1 MLKLNFG
8 GAIKT
13 VTGSRTFVKYGT
25 HQYLV
30 DCGLFQG
37 PREIREKSWKPISNA
52 ENIHALILT
61 HAHIDHSGLIPLLV
75 RSGFRGP
82 IYCSPATAELCTI
95 LLPDA
100 GRLQEEDAHFA
111 NVKGYS
117 SHDPALPLFT
127 AREAIESLKLFS
139 PIKSHEW
146 ITLDK
151 GLQLRLLRSGHIL
164 GSTFAQLSHEGKF
177 GTKILTLSGDVGR
190 PNPLLLKEPFHIA
203 ETDDLIIESTYGDR
217 VHGRES
223 VSDQL
228 AMVINKVLTR
238 GGTLMIPAFSVGRTQ
253 DLLYLIRRLEAE
265 NKIGSHKI
273 FVDSPM
279 AINTSELYAKYSDEI
294 KSELVG
300 NIFQSA
306 FRNNTYQ
313 SVRTADESMLLCMD
327 SSPKIVISASGML
340 SGGRI
345 LHHLKAKLPDAR
357 SGVLFVAYQPPGTKG
372 YLLKQGLGNIRIHH
386 QEISVEAEVFSIDGL
401 SAHADSNELV
411 KWVKDFRRRPDRIF
425 INHGEESSR
434 RCLAYRLEH
443 ELGLKTILPEENEDI
458 VLGL

>member
-8 GAIKT
+8 GAINT

-37 PREIREKSWKPISNA
+37 PREIREKNWKPISNA

-82 IYCSPATAELCTI
+82 IYCSPATAELCNI

-117 SHDPALPLFT
+117 HHNPALPLFT
-127 AREAIESLKLFS
+127 EREAIESLKFFS
-139 PIKSHEW
+139 PIKSNEW
-146 ITLDK
+146 LGLEK
-151 GLQLRLLRSGHIL
+151 GLRLRLLRSGHIL
-164 GSTFAQLSHEGKF
+164 GSTFVQLSHESAV
-177 GTKILTLSGDVGR
+177 GTKILTFSGDVGR
-190 PNPLLLKEPFHIA
+190 PNPLLLREPFQIG

-217 VHGRES
+217 VHSREN
-223 VSDQL
+223 VNDQL
-228 AMVINKVLTR
+228 ALVINKVLTR
-238 GGTLMIPAFSVGRTQ
+238 GGTLLIPAFSVGRTQ
-253 DLLYLIRRLEAE
+253 DLLYMIRKLEAD

-279 AINTSELYAKYSDEI
+279 AINTSDLYSKYSDEI
-294 KSELVG
+294 KPELVG
-300 NIFQSA
+300 NVFQSA
-306 FRNNTYQ
+306 FRNNIYH
-313 SVRTADESMLLCMD
+313 SVRSVDDSMLLCMD

-340 SGGRI
+340 HGGRI

-372 YLLKQGLGNIRIHH
+372 HLLKQGLGNIRIHH

-411 KWVKDFRRRPDRIF
+411 NWLRSFRRKPDRVF
-425 INHGEESSR
+425 INHGEESA
-434 RCLAYRLEH
+434 RCCLKYRLQH
-443 ELGLKTILPEENEDI
+443 ELGLKVTLPNENEDLI
-458 VLGL
+458 VD